1 MILTIQNILQAVT
14 SVGFTI
20 IIMQYLTSLVLNKL
34 SIPTANP
41 IYQIQYKA
49 SYQMVW
55 LSFIFSIILRILI

>member
-20 IIMQYLTSLVLNKL
+20 IIMQYLTSLMLNKL

-49 SYQMVW
+49 SYQMV
-55 LSFIFSIILRILI
+55 